1 MLNKVISSYVIFCIL
16 FLAFLV
22 RLHGFTSPVA
32 DWHSWRQA
40 DTSAVSRNFVKT
52 GFDIFHPRFDDLS
65 NIPSGKDNPN
75 GYRFVEFPI
84 FNLFQAGL
92 YSVIGI
98 FTIEEWGRIVTI
110 ISSLLSI
117 WFLYAMV
124 KKYTDIYSALF
135 VSFFYAITP
144 YAIFYGRTI
153 LPDQMMIMATLGSIY
168 FFDLWISTNKDK
180 TKNTV
185 NMMFFLVALLFI
197 AAALLLKP
205 YALFFSLP
213 MVYLAWKE
221 FGFTIFRQWKL
232 YIFAFLAVL
241 PLILWRFW
249 MTQYPEGIPA
259 NDWLLNGGNIR
270 FKGAFFYW
278 VFADRIGRLI
288 LGYWGVVLLGF
299 GLIYNSTRKFAS
311 FGKRSHVGFFYSFLL
326 ASIMYVFVIAR
337 GNVQHDYYQI
347 LILPSLFIF
356 VGLGAKFLLS
366 VTAEI
371 ASKYISTIILII
383 CSLFMIGFGWYFVR
397 DYYNINNQAI
407 VDAGRAVDLL
417 TPKNAKVIAP
427 YDGDTAF
434 LYQTNRQGWPAY
446 EKDLQGL
453 IGLGADYL
461 VLVNPN
467 QNDRNLRIQFEVLS
481 ESSNYILVDL
491 HKTK

>member
-1 MLNKVISSYVIFCIL
+1 MLNKIISSYLIFFIL
-16 FLAFLV
+16 FLAFVV

-40 DTSAVSRNFVKT
+40 DTSAVSRNFIKM
-52 GFDIFHPRFDDLS
+52 GFDVFHPRYDDLS
-65 NIPSGKDNPN
+65 NIPSGKDNPH

-84 FNLFQAGL
+84 YNLFQAGL
-92 YSVIGI
+92 FGIIGY
-98 FTIEEWGRIVTI
+98 FTIEEWGRLVSIF
-110 ISSLLSI
+110 SSLFAI
-117 WFLYAMV
+117 WFLYALV
-124 KKYTDIYSALF
+124 KKYTDTTTGLL
-135 VSFFYAITP
+135 VSFFYAVTP
-144 YAIFYGRTI
+144 YSIYYGRTI
-153 LPDQMMIMATLGSIY
+153 LPDQMMIMATLGGIY
-168 FFDLWISTNKDK
+168 FFDTWISNFRDEHRKK
-180 TKNTV
+180 KQIISFILAV
-185 NMMFFLVALLFI
+185 LFT

-213 MVYLAWKE
+213 MLYLAWKE
-221 FGFTIFRQWKL
+221 FGFTIVKQWKL
-232 YIFAFLAVL
+232 YIFALLAIL
-241 PLILWRFW
+241 PLILWRIW

-288 LGYWGVVLLGF
+288 LGYWGIVFLGF
-299 GLIYNSTRKFAS
+299 GIIYNSTRKFANI
-311 FGKRSHVGFFYSFLL
+311 GKRSHIGLFYSFLFASL
-326 ASIMYVFVIAR
+326 AYVTVIAR

-347 LILPSLFIF
+347 LILPSIFLF
-356 VGLGAKFLLS
+356 VGLGARFLLS
-366 VTAEI
+366 LVPEI
-371 ASKYISTIILII
+371 ANKYISITLLIV
-383 CSLFMIGFGWYFVR
+383 CSLFMLGFGWYFVR
-397 DYYNINNQAI
+397 DYYNINKPGI
-407 VDAGRAVDLL
+407 VEAGKAVDSL
-417 TPKNAKVIAP
+417 TPKSAKVIAP

-453 IGLGADYL
+453 IGLGAEYL

-467 QNDRNLRIQFEVLS
+467 QNDRNLRTQYHAVS